1 MGIFDAIARVF
12 EFLTFQKKE
21 KIEVMTDEQHKIS
34 LKKQEEEKLKVR
46 INFLI
51 TQINLTK
58 GEKQQQYI
66 QELRKI
72 LAG

>member
-1 MGIFDAIARVF
+1 MGILDAIARVF

-21 KIEVMTDEQHKIS
+21 KIEVMTDEGHKVS
-34 LKKQEEEKLKVR
+34 LKKQEEEKLKSR

-51 TQINLTK
+51 SKINSTK
-58 GEKQQQYI
+58 GEKQEQYI

-72 LAG
+72 LAE

>member
-12 EFLTFQKKE
+12 EFLIFQKKE

-46 INFLI
+46 VNFLI

-58 GEKQQQYI
+58 GEKQKQYI

-72 LAG
+72 LAE

>member
-21 KIEVMTDEQHKIS
+21 KIEVMTDETHKS
-34 LKKQEEEKLKVR
+34 TLKKKEEERLKIRV
-46 INFLI
+46 NFLI
-51 TQINLTK
+51 TQINSTK

-72 LAG
+72 LAE